1 MPALLHHEV
10 RQVLDTRGSR
20 VAMALGA
27 LAVLALMAGI
37 VFVLNGDSAS
47 VPVAEA
53 VGIVVLLAPLTIA
66 LVAVLA
72 ASGEWTHG
80 TAGITV
86 PMVASRSA
94 LFAAKLLAVVV
105 VSLALFLSACAV
117 VALGAVAVTLVRGGA
132 VDWAGTGQQLVAGA
146 VATLLASFFG
156 FGMTMLIRGFVLS
169 VLAVVG
175 VTLGWNAFAAMVL
188 HDDAGHLQSLTP
200 LALATAGQATV
211 VPPATA
217 IASSLFLWYVLP
229 LVLGWFRYSRADL

>member
-1 MPALLHHEV
+1 MLALLHHEV
-10 RQVLDTRGSR
+10 RQILDTRGSR
-20 VAMALGA
+20 VALVVTAV
-27 LAVLALMAGI
+27 AVLALVAGI
-37 VFVLNGDSAS
+37 AFVLHRDAAS

-53 VGIVVLLAPLTIA
+53 VGIVVLLAPLSIA
-66 LVAVLA
+66 LVVVLA

-94 LFAAKLLAVVV
+94 LFAAKLAAVLV
-105 VSLALFLSACAV
+105 VSLALFFFAVTAVGIGAV
-117 VALGAVAVTLVRGGA
+117 VVTLLRGG
-132 VDWAGTGQQLVAGA
+132 VVEWAGTGEQLVAGA

-156 FGMTMLIRGFVLS
+156 FGMVSLIHGFVLS

-200 LALATAGQATV
+200 LALATAGQGTAM
-211 VPPATA
+211 PPATA
-217 IASSLFLWYVLP
+217 IASSLLLWYAVP
-229 LVLGWFRYSRADL
+229 LAIGWHRYRTADL